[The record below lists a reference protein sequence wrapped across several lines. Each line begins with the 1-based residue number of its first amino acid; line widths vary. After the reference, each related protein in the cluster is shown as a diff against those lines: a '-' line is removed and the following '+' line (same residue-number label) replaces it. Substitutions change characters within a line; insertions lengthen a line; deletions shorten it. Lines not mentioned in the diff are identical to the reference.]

1 MPKSQRETLKG
12 HAKAVQERL
21 KKLKSG
27 SSSPTNDAKKSSKNV
42 NKEDLSKNIKKT

>member
-1 MPKSQRETLKG
+1 MPKSQRENLKE

-27 SSSPTNDAKKSSKNV
+27 SSPPKNAANKSSKPA
-42 NKEDLSKNIKKT
+42 KKGK

>member
-1 MPKSQRETLKG
+1 MPKSQRENLKE

-27 SSSPTNDAKKSSKNV
+27 SSPPKNDVNKSSKPV
-42 NKEDLSKNIKKT
+42 QQGSSKKNTKKT

>member
-1 MPKSQRETLKG
+1 MTKSQRETLKE

-27 SSSPTNDAKKSSKNV
+27 SSPPTNDAKK
-42 NKEDLSKNIKKT
+42 LSKKAKAENLTKK

>member
-1 MPKSQRETLKG
+1 MPKSQRETLKE

-27 SSSPTNDAKKSSKNV
+27 SSPPTNDAKKSSSPVSKGKEKKNT
-42 NKEDLSKNIKKT
+42 KKN

>member
-1 MPKSQRETLKG
+1 MPKSQRESLKE

-27 SSSPTNDAKKSSKNV
+27 SSPPKNDVKKSSTTAK
-42 NKEDLSKNIKKT
+42 KENLTKTVKKK